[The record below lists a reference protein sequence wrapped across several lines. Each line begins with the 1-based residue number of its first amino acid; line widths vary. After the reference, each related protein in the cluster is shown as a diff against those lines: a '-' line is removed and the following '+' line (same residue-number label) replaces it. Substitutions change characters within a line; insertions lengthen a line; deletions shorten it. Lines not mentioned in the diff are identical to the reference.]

1 MKAHHRG
8 FAWFTGALGFAIAAG
23 AWAAVATTQTASLG
37 LTSTRDKG
45 IVSLMTDPVLSDGRL
60 VLKIA
65 AHNPTPSDVMLR
77 ASDVKVFTA
86 AGRPVALLSVD
97 ELIADLTGARANRG
111 GSQSAASSYGS
122 AAVNRN
128 ASGQPD
134 VSSYTGA
141 TGSISGGVA
150 PPPQAGTGRGGSAD
164 DAQQQ
169 QIEAI
174 RAAILQN
181 VTVEPGKAAGGQI
194 VTEKIRF
201 SRKEE
206 KALRVVVDF
215 NGEQHEFNFEA
226 PPAK

>member
-1 MKAHHRG
+1 MNAHRRCL
-8 FAWFTGALGFAIAAG
+8 AWTTAALGFLVAAG
-23 AWAAVATTQTASLG
+23 ACAAVATSQTASIG

-65 AHNPTPSDVMLR
+65 AHNPTASSVALSV
-77 ASDVKVFTA
+77 SDVKVFTA
-86 AGRPVALLSVD
+86 AGKQVGLTSVD
-97 ELIADLTGARANRG
+97 QLIADITGEPSSRG
-111 GSQSAASSYGS
+111 GSRSASSSYGS

-128 ASGQPD
+128 SSGQPD
-134 VSSYTGA
+134 VSNYTGA
-141 TGSISGGVA
+141 SGSISGGVA
-150 PPPQAGTGRGGSAD
+150 PPPQTNGRSEESTSA
-164 DAQQQ
+164 AEQQ

-174 RAAILQN
+174 RAAILQT
-181 VTVEPGKAAGGQI
+181 VTVEPGKATGGQV
-194 VTEKIRF
+194 VTEKIKF

-215 NGEQHEFNFEA
+215 NGEQHEFNFES